1 VLFGVLGYISHEVTV
16 SFTLLVPY
24 DLRDNY
30 FRTKEIV
37 IALVLLSFSI
47 FVNYWLDMTYKVLEY
62 I

>member
-1 VLFGVLGYISHEVTV
+1 V

>member
-1 VLFGVLGYISHEVTV
+1 VLFGVLGYISHEGV

-47 FVNYWLDMTYKVLEY
+47 FVNYWLDMTYKVLEH